1 MISNGFKRLLGDA
14 SWAEGRKSSAML
26 VGLTTFGI
34 LVLELALIR
43 WTSGQVRVFAYVNNI
58 VLITAFLGLGVG
70 VALGRRWPGLVH
82 GVLPVL
88 LAVTLPVA
96 AAETLGLVHLTF
108 PDQSITLWGA
118 ETVQADAG
126 TFVRNLAVFLAL
138 LSGVGAVFVCAGA
151 PLGHLFGR
159 LPVLR
164 AYTADLAGSLGG
176 VLAFSA
182 AAWLEAGPAVKPV
195 AGGLPVGLLV
205 RRWRASTTAREVPG
219 NR

>member
-26 VGLTTFGI
+26 VVLTTFGI

-88 LAVTLPVA
+88 LAGALPGGA
-96 AAETLGLVHLTF
+96 AGTLGLV
-108 PDQSITLWGA
+108 A
-118 ETVQADAG
+118 
-126 TFVRNLAVFLAL
+126 
-138 LSGVGAVFVCAGA
+138 
-151 PLGHLFGR
+151 
-159 LPVLR
+159 
-164 AYTADLAGSLGG
+164 
-176 VLAFSA
+176 
-182 AAWLEAGPAVKPV
+182 PAVPH
-195 AGGLPVGLLV
+195 
-205 RRWRASTTAREVPG
+205 PG
-219 NR
+219 PTPLAA